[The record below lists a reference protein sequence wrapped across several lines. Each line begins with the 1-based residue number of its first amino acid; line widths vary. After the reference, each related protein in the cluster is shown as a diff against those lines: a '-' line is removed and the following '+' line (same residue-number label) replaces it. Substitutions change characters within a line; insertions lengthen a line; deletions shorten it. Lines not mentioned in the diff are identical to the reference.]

1 MRQRLAIV
9 ITIVVVIGVLVA
21 LSSVSY
27 VHVERTPDSEFSPD
41 RSTMNSGATGTR
53 ALYDFLHE
61 AGYQVIRWREPT
73 ANLLNSRGIKPA
85 TFVIIGRTRRPIE
98 AEEARLLM
106 RWVADG
112 GRLVIVDRLPDPALL
127 HPSGDWIIS
136 AEPNGHEPY
145 GVSADNLEEITRGVA
160 KLVPAQPTLLTTG
173 VESIQPSRFVSVLK
187 VGFNNKTKP
196 SGPQVIS
203 DEAVATED
211 EADEETLPLEEPGFA
226 PPPPAVPDNASA
238 PVVHIAEKGG
248 ALLLDFAHGK
258 GRVVLLAEPFL
269 LANNG
274 ISSADNRQLAI
285 NLVASRNSLVAFD
298 EFHQGRSASQN
309 ALLAYF
315 SGTPVVAMCAQLALL
330 VLVLI
335 WTKGR
340 RFARPLPLPR
350 VDRRS
355 SLEFVA
361 SMAEL
366 QERARAYDLAL
377 ENIYLRTRRV
387 LVRYAGAD
395 NFTTRAEIARRV
407 ASRSRIDGKE
417 LETLMRNCEDVI
429 NGAPTSSQ
437 DSVRLAQQ
445 LRNLEGQLG
454 LRMRSRETRQAAN
467 KI

>member
-9 ITIVVVIGVLVA
+9 VTIVVVIGALVA
-21 LSSVSY
+21 LSSASY

-61 AGYQVIRWREPT
+61 AGYQVIRWREPPI
-73 ANLLNSRGIKPA
+73 NLLNARGIKPA

-98 AEEARLLM
+98 DEEARLLL
-106 RWVADG
+106 RWVASG
-112 GRLVIVDRLPDPALL
+112 GRLVIVDRLPDPALIP
-127 HPSGDWIIS
+127 PSVDWLVTAQLS
-136 AEPNGHEPY
+136 GNEPY
-145 GVSADNLEEITRGVA
+145 GVSADNSAEVTQGVD
-160 KLVPAQPTLLTTG
+160 KLGPAQPTLLTDG
-173 VESIQPSRFVSVLK
+173 VEAVQPSRFAGVLK
-187 VGFNNKTKP
+187 IAPNIKTAKP
-196 SGPQVIS
+196 DAKASGY
-203 DEAVATED
+203 DEKGAIGED
-211 EADEETLPLEEPGFA
+211 TAPL
-226 PPPPAVPDNASA
+226 PPPALPDNPPA

-248 ALLLDFAHGK
+248 ALLLDIAHGK

-274 ISSADNRQLAI
+274 ISSADNLQLAI
-285 NLVASRNSLVAFD
+285 NLAGGGNGLVAFD

-309 ALLAYF
+309 ALFAYF
-315 SGTPVVAMCAQLALL
+315 AGTPVMAMCAQLTLL
-330 VLVLI
+330 ILVFI
-335 WTKGR
+335 WTRGR
-340 RFARPLPLPR
+340 RFARPLPLPQ

-387 LVRYAGAD
+387 LARYAGAD
-395 NFTTRAEIARRV
+395 NFSTRSEIAQRV
-407 ASRSRIDGKE
+407 ATRSRIDGNE

-437 DSVRLAQQ
+437 HAVQLARRLRA
-445 LRNLEGQLG
+445 LEGQLG
-454 LRMRSRETRQAAN
+454 LRMRSRDTRQAAN

>member
-9 ITIVVVIGVLVA
+9 ITILVVIGVLVA
-21 LSSVSY
+21 LSSASY

-41 RSTMNSGATGTR
+41 RSTMSSGATGTR

-61 AGYQVIRWREPT
+61 TGYQVVRWREPT
-73 ANLLNSRGIKPA
+73 TDLLASGGLKPA

-98 AEEARLLM
+98 PEEATLLL
-106 RWVADG
+106 RWVAQG
-112 GRLVIVDRLPDPALL
+112 GRLVIVDRLPEPALL
-127 HPSGDWIIS
+127 PRSGDWTIT
-136 AEPNGHEPY
+136 AELSGNEPY
-145 GVSADNLEEITRGVA
+145 GVSADDLKEMTDGVS
-160 KLVPAQPTLLTTG
+160 KLAPAQPTLLTSG
-173 VESIQPSRFVSVLK
+173 VEEILPSRFVSVLK
-187 VGFNNKTKP
+187 IKSNKSAQTNAA
-196 SGPQVIS
+196 SS
-203 DEAVATED
+203 SETAD
-211 EADEETLPLEEPGFA
+211 ADETVEDPPLPLSDPDSSPSSEEVAANP
-226 PPPPAVPDNASA
+226 SA
-238 PVVHIAEKGG
+238 PVVHFAEDGG
-248 ALLLDFAHGK
+248 ALLVDFGHGK
-258 GRVVLLAEPFL
+258 GRIVLLADPFI

-274 ISSADNRQLAI
+274 ISSADNLQLAL
-285 NLVASRNSLVAFD
+285 NLVAGGKGLIAFD

-315 SGTPVVAMCAQLALL
+315 AGTPVVAMCAQVALL
-330 VLVLI
+330 LLVII

-377 ENIYLRTRRV
+377 ENIYARTRRV
-387 LVRYAGAD
+387 LARYAGAG
-395 NFTTRAEIARRV
+395 NFTTRAEIAQRV
-407 ASRSRIDGKE
+407 SSRSRIDREE

-437 DSVRLAQQ
+437 GSIQLAQR
-445 LRNLEGQLG
+445 LRNLEAALG
-454 LRMRSRETRQAAN
+454 LRMRSRETRQAAD